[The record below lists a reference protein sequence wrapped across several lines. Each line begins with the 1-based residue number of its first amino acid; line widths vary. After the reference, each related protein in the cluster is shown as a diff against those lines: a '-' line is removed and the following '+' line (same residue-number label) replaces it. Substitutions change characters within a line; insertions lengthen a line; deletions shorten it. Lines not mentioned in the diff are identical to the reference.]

1 MYLFPVG
8 VFYHPNN
15 GQGMDYNFHWNVVFQ
30 NMPQLLNGAFVTLH
44 VSVLA
49 MLLGV
54 VIAILL
60 AIAKMNNTRFFG
72 QIATVW
78 VEIARNTPALFQI
91 YMAYF
96 GLGAF
101 GIHLS
106 PYFAVLFALVFI
118 NAGYLTETFRG
129 GFQSIPGTQY
139 SASKSLGMTSI
150 QTYRYIILPQML
162 RRIYHP
168 MTNQFVWS
176 ILMSSLGILVG
187 MSELSGTTQRLQS
200 LSFRTLEFFIVA
212 AIMYF
217 IITKLVL
224 FGSSLLARRLFE
236 GEV

>member
-1 MYLFPVG
+1 MEYE
-8 VFYHPNN
+8 
-15 GQGMDYNFHWNVVFQ
+15 FHWNIVFQ
-30 NMPQLLNGAFVTLH
+30 KMPQLLYGAFVTLH
-44 VSVLA
+44 VSVLS
-49 MLLGV
+49 MLIG
-54 VIAILL
+54 IAIAVLL
-60 AIAKMNNTRFFG
+60 AIAKMSDSKIFSFP
-72 QIATVW
+72 ATVW

-106 PYFAVLFALVFI
+106 PYAAVLSALVFV

-129 GFQSIPGTQY
+129 GFQSIPKTQY
-139 SASKSLGMTSI
+139 SASKSLGMNSV
-150 QTYRYIILPQML
+150 QVYRYIILPQMF

-187 MSELSGTTQRLQS
+187 MNELSGETQRLQS

-212 AIMYF
+212 AVMYF
-217 IITKLVL
+217 LITKIVL
-224 FGSSLLARRLFE
+224 FSASLVSQKLFK
-236 GEV
+236 GDI

>member
-1 MYLFPVG
+1 
-8 VFYHPNN
+8 
-15 GQGMDYNFHWNVVFQ
+15 MDYEFHWGTVFQ
-30 NMPQLLNGAFVTLH
+30 KMPEMLQGAFVTLH
-44 VSVLA
+44 VSVLS
-49 MLLGV
+49 MLIGI

-60 AIAKMNNTRFFG
+60 AIVKMNNSKPFCYV
-72 QIATVW
+72 ATVW

-106 PYFAVLFALVFI
+106 PYAAVLSALIFI

-129 GFQSIPGTQY
+129 GFQSIPVTQY
-139 SASKSLGMTSI
+139 SASKSLGMTSF
-150 QTYRYIILPQML
+150 QAYRYIILPQMF

-187 MSELSGTTQRLQS
+187 MSELSGETQRLQS

-224 FGSSLLARRLFE
+224 ISSSLISRKLFR
-236 GEV
+236 GEI

>member
-1 MYLFPVG
+1 
-8 VFYHPNN
+8 
-15 GQGMDYNFHWNVVFQ
+15 MDYEFHWNIVF
-30 NMPQLLNGAFVTLH
+30 NTMPQLLQGAFVTLH
-44 VSVLA
+44 VSVVSMLIGIVLA
-49 MLLGV
+49 V
-54 VIAILL
+54 LL
-60 AIAKMNNTRFFG
+60 ALGKMSDNKVFSVFSST
-72 QIATVW
+72 W

-106 PYFAVLFALVFI
+106 PYFAVLSALVFI

-129 GFQSIPGTQY
+129 GFQSIPKTQY
-139 SASKSLGMTSI
+139 SASKSLGMRPL
-150 QTYRYIILPQML
+150 QVYRYVILPQMF

-187 MSELSGTTQRLQS
+187 MNDLSGETQRLQS

-212 AIMYF
+212 AVMYF
-217 IITKLVL
+217 VITKFVL
-224 FGSSLLARRLFE
+224 LSAELISRRIFK
-236 GEV
+236 GDI

>member
-1 MYLFPVG
+1 MEYV
-8 VFYHPNN
+8 
-15 GQGMDYNFHWNVVFQ
+15 FHWNIVFQ
-30 NMPQLLNGAFVTLH
+30 KLPQLLHGAFVTLH
-44 VSVLA
+44 LSVLA
-49 MLLGV
+49 MLIGIV
-54 VIAILL
+54 CAVFL
-60 AIAKMNNTRFFG
+60 ALAKMSGSKRLS
-72 QIATVW
+72 IPASIW

-106 PYFAVLFALVFI
+106 PYVAVLSALVFV

-129 GFQSIPGTQY
+129 GFMSIPKTQY
-139 SASKSLGMTSI
+139 NASKSLGMTRF
-150 QTYRYIILPQML
+150 QLYFHIILPQMF

-187 MSELSGTTQRLQS
+187 MNELSGETQRLQS

-212 AIMYF
+212 ALMYF
-217 IITKLVL
+217 VITKTVL
-224 FGSSLLARRLFE
+224 LCADLISKRLFR
-236 GEV
+236 GDI

>member
-1 MYLFPVG
+1 
-8 VFYHPNN
+8 
-15 GQGMDYNFHWNVVFQ
+15 
-30 NMPQLLNGAFVTLH
+30 MPQLLHGAFVTLH
-44 VSVLA
+44 LSVFA
-49 MLLGV
+49 MLIGI
-54 VIAILL
+54 VIAVLL
-60 AIAKMNNTRFFG
+60 AIAKMSSSR
-72 QIATVW
+72 IYSIPATIW

-106 PYFAVLFALVFI
+106 PYVAVLSALIFV

-129 GFQSIPGTQY
+129 GFQSIPKTQY
-139 SASKSLGMTSI
+139 SASKSLGMNGI
-150 QTYRYIILPQML
+150 QIYRYIILPQMF

-187 MSELSGTTQRLQS
+187 MNELSGETQRLQS

-217 IITKLVL
+217 IITKFVL
-224 FGSSLLARRLFE
+224 LCASLASKRLFK
-236 GEV
+236 GDI

>member
-1 MYLFPVG
+1 
-8 VFYHPNN
+8 
-15 GQGMDYNFHWNVVFQ
+15 MDYQFHWNVVFQ
-30 NMPQLLNGAFVTLH
+30 NLPQMLQGAFVTLH

-49 MLLGV
+49 MILGI
-54 VIAILL
+54 VIAVMM
-60 AIAKMNNTRFFG
+60 AIVKMNNTKPFCY
-72 QIATVW
+72 IATTW
-78 VEIARNTPALFQI
+78 IEIARNTPALFQI

-106 PYFAVLFALVFI
+106 PYAAVLSALVFI
-118 NAGYLTETFRG
+118 NAGYLAETFRG
-129 GFQSIPGTQY
+129 GFQSIPTTQY

-150 QTYRYIILPQML
+150 QAYRYIILPQMF

-187 MSELSGTTQRLQS
+187 MSELSGETQRLQS
-200 LSFRTLEFFIVA
+200 QSFRTLEFFIVA
-212 AIMYF
+212 AVMYF

-224 FGSSLLARRLFE
+224 TSASLLSRRLFK
-236 GEV
+236 GEI

>member
-1 MYLFPVG
+1 
-8 VFYHPNN
+8 
-15 GQGMDYNFHWNVVFQ
+15 
-30 NMPQLLNGAFVTLH
+30 
-44 VSVLA
+44 
-49 MLLGV
+49 MLIGIG
-54 VIAILL
+54 IAVLL
-60 AIAKMNNTRFFG
+60 AIAKMSDSK
-72 QIATVW
+72 IISLPATIW

-106 PYFAVLFALVFI
+106 PYASVLSALVFV

-129 GFQSIPGTQY
+129 GFQSIPKTQY
-139 SASKSLGMTSI
+139 SASKSLGLNSVQI
-150 QTYRYIILPQML
+150 YRYIILPQMF

-187 MSELSGTTQRLQS
+187 MNELSGETQRLQS

-212 AIMYF
+212 AAMYF
-217 IITKLVL
+217 LITKFVL
-224 FGSSLLARRLFE
+224 FSASLISHKLFK
-236 GEV
+236 GDI

>member
-1 MYLFPVG
+1 
-8 VFYHPNN
+8 
-15 GQGMDYNFHWNVVFQ
+15 MDYEFHWNTVFQ
-30 NMPQLLNGAFVTLH
+30 KMPELLNGAFVTLH

-49 MLLGV
+49 MLLGI

-60 AIAKMNNTRFFG
+60 AIAKMNNIKPFCY
-72 QIATVW
+72 IATVW

-106 PYFAVLFALVFI
+106 PYVAVLSALVFI

-129 GFQSIPGTQY
+129 GFQSIPSTQY
-139 SASKSLGMTSI
+139 SASKSLGMNSF
-150 QTYRYIILPQML
+150 QVYRYIILPQML

-212 AIMYF
+212 AVMYF

-224 FGSSLLARRLFE
+224 FGSSLLSRRLFR
-236 GEV
+236 GEI